1 MVSPWSIAAM
11 IFTLAAAIFVPAIL
25 LAVLCAAKIL
35 SWRSAIAGFFFYA
48 LFQTCLRLPLLWL
61 VYRAP
66 GLEGLLYGAVGSAC
80 LMAFSAVLA
89 EEGARLAGGKLL
101 GRGGR
106 RLSARDALGFGL
118 GHCVAETF
126 FVMGAASF
134 TNLALA
140 FALNNGGLA
149 GYSQAFGQQA
159 ALEVY
164 QTLTNTPP
172 AQFAAGGLERAAYL
186 LIQPGLT
193 LLVFYGLR
201 AGRKRYVALAAGLH
215 FLLVLG
221 VALMQ
226 PHGLWAGECYILLAA
241 GLIFALCQPLLRRYW
256 RPRGESEEKS
266 PEQTGE
272 NP

>member
-1 MVSPWSIAAM
+1 MVSSWSIAAM
-11 IFTLAAAIFVPAIL
+11 VFTLAAAIFVPAIL

-35 SWRSAIAGFFFYA
+35 PWKSAVAGFFLYA
-48 LFQTCLRLPLLWL
+48 FFQTCMRLPLLWL
-61 VYRAP
+61 AYRAP
-66 GLEGLLYGAVGSAC
+66 GLQRLAYSAAGSAC
-80 LMAFSAVLA
+80 LMAFSAALA
-89 EEGARLAGGKLL
+89 EAGARLAGGWFL

-106 RLSARDALGFGL
+106 RLSARDALGYGI
-118 GHCVAETF
+118 GHCIAETF
-126 FVMGAASF
+126 FVMGIASF

-140 FALNNGGLA
+140 FALNNAGLA

-159 ALEVY
+159 AIEVY
-164 QTLTNTPP
+164 QTLTNTPSI
-172 AQFAAGGLERAAYL
+172 QFAAGGLERTAYL

-201 AGRKRYVALAAGLH
+201 VGRKRYIALAAGLH

-256 RPRGESEEKS
+256 RADQGNLDERAEQKKES
-266 PEQTGE
+266 P
-272 NP
+272 